1 MDHYFNELEEQI
13 MNKEKWDR
21 KRFRVFNHE
30 AGSGKSQ
37 NTFRILGGMFQR
49 KTCKLLA
56 ETSNHYRVLYVQ
68 QFVKDDQLVIT
79 AETINTFAGKKVA
92 MAFDRDDNKSKK
104 RKKLA
109 EESPILCISHNMY
122 LQICYDNNG
131 YLFEDRDI
139 LIIDEYPNL
148 LKKVSVKYND
158 ICNLWMES
166 YKYKSDTI
174 EELASKFRKWFNN
187 RFYQP
192 DQLKTNQ
199 MQFIDFTDKEYEIVK
214 NELKQLIPSTNNK
227 KDKELFIKFQ
237 QTLENGCFFY
247 EDGFH
252 TFDNRL
258 KFKLL
263 ENNIILDANA
273 GFDHRYNLSKLFHVR
288 KQPLYFDYSHST
300 LHHFKINTGKNALS
314 KLIDFPE
321 KVYEQLTPE
330 QKENLLLITDLDN
343 KSKFEEDLKDRFLT
357 LGVDNDKIQEL
368 VDKKVKIDYFGNII
382 GVNTYRDFSAIA
394 VVKTPNYD
402 YLTYALTYFYYS
414 FIENR
419 KVGNIEVFK
428 HDEIEKLRVSAVA
441 GEIYQ
446 AIKRINRDNSQ
457 SSQIY
462 VFTDYQEALDIVL
475 QQLPNV
481 NYKTNEFKVHKS
493 KKSSDNQEKRETL
506 FERKVKDTK
515 NFLLDLREKGEKS
528 VQKKVLREKVK
539 EADKSNFSKI
549 LRAMA
554 PFLEE
559 NNFLNE
565 GQKIHLYK

>member
-13 MNKEKWDR
+13 MNKKKWDQN
-21 KRFRVFNHE
+21 RFHVFNHE
-30 AGSGKSQ
+30 AGTGKSQ
-37 NTFRILGGMFQR
+37 NTFRLLGGMFKR
-49 KTCKLLA
+49 NTCKMLA
-56 ETSNHYRVLYVQ
+56 EISQQKPYRVLYVQ

-79 AETINTFAGKKVA
+79 AETINSFAGKKVA

-104 RKKLA
+104 RRKLA

-139 LIIDEYPNL
+139 LIIDEYPDL
-148 LKKVSVKYND
+148 LRKVSIKYND
-158 ICNLWMES
+158 ICDLWMES

-174 EELASKFRKWFNN
+174 EVLASKFRKWFNN
-187 RFYQP
+187 RSYQP

-199 MQFIDFTDKEYEIVK
+199 MQFIDFIDKEYEIVK
-214 NELKQLIPSTNNK
+214 NELKQLIPSISNK
-227 KDKELFIKFQ
+227 KDKELFFKFQ
-237 QTLENGCFFY
+237 QVIENGCFFY
-247 EDGFH
+247 EEGFH

-258 KFKLL
+258 KLKLL
-263 ENNIILDANA
+263 DNNIILDANA

-314 KLIDFPE
+314 KLIDFP
-321 KVYEQLTPE
+321 KQVYEQLTPE
-330 QKENLLLITDLDN
+330 QKKNLLLITDLDN

-357 LGVDNDKIQEL
+357 LGVDNDKLQEL

-414 FIENR
+414 FMENR
-419 KVGNIEVFK
+419 KVGDIEVFK

-475 QQLPNV
+475 QQLPNIK
-481 NYKTNEFKVHKS
+481 YKTNEFKVHKR

-506 FERKVKDTK
+506 FERKVENTK
-515 NFLLDLREKGEKS
+515 KFLLEFREKGEKS
-528 VQKKVLREKVK
+528 VQKKVLRE
-539 EADKSNFSKI
+539 EIEETDKSNFSKI

-559 NNFLNE
+559 NNFLNK
-565 GQKIHLYK
+565 GQKIYL

>member
-13 MNKEKWDR
+13 TNKEKWD
-21 KRFRVFNHE
+21 KSRFHVFNHE
-30 AGSGKSQ
+30 AGTGKSQ
-37 NTFRILGGMFQR
+37 NTFRILGKMFQR
-49 KTCKLLA
+49 KTHKLPA
-56 ETSNHYRVLYVQ
+56 ETSKHYRVLYVQ
-68 QFVKDDQLVIT
+68 RFVKDDQLVIT
-79 AETINTFAGKKVA
+79 AETINTYAGKKVA
-92 MAFDRDDNKSKK
+92 MAFDGDDNKSKK
-104 RKKLA
+104 RRNLA
-109 EESPILCISHNMY
+109 KESQILCISHNMY
-122 LQICYDNNG
+122 LKICYGNNG
-131 YLFEDRDI
+131 YLLENRDI
-139 LIIDEYPNL
+139 LIIDEYPDL
-148 LKKVSVKYND
+148 LQKVSIEDND
-158 ICNLWMES
+158 IGHLWMES
-166 YKYKSDTI
+166 YKYKSDII
-174 EELASKFRKWFNN
+174 EELASKFRKWFNS
-187 RFYQP
+187 RFYQT

-199 MQFIDFTDKEYEIVK
+199 MQFINFTDKEYEIFK
-214 NELKQLIPSTNNK
+214 NELKRIISSISIK

-314 KLIDFPE
+314 KLNDFPE
-321 KVYEQLTPE
+321 KVYEPLTPE
-330 QKENLLLITDLDN
+330 QKENLLLITDLNN
-343 KSKFEEDLKDRFLT
+343 KKHFEKDLKKRFHT
-357 LGVDNDKIQEL
+357 LGIDNDKLQEL
-368 VDKKVKIDYFGNII
+368 EKKKVKVDYFGNII

-475 QQLPNV
+475 QQLPNIK
-481 NYKTNEFKVHKS
+481 YKTNEFKVHKR

-506 FERKVKDTK
+506 FERKVENTK
-515 NFLLDLREKGEKS
+515 KFLLEFREKGEKS
-528 VQKKVLREKVK
+528 VQKKVLRE
-539 EADKSNFSKI
+539 EIEETDKSNFSKI

-559 NNFLNE
+559 NNFLNK
-565 GQKIHLYK
+565 GQKIYL